1 MLCPQGSM
9 VPGEAEVSLLE
20 AGSSVCT
27 EAPPGSHLC
36 AAPSKCPT
44 ANTDPAC
51 LVGEPVGLASA
62 ISLNSGHWSQ
72 QSHAKGP
79 EEPGRPCP
87 EERGSGH
94 LTDTQQESLSLESPT
109 VRPTHDIRPMATIP
123 LGPFCLGARPQGTEL
138 SNVELAGRAL
148 KYGFLL
154 QPGRQVE
161 APALALLRHRAELEV
176 WETQV
181 ALDTLVFKR
190 RLQVS
195 WAAPWALM
203 STPSLSTALPHWWW
217 LHDSLGQAQAAW
229 TDCERGPSTSGG
241 LQLMEGHS
249 AQARPEVTSKPEQL
263 QICGD
268 PELTTANPRPDL
280 STARDTAVASQDPE
294 EGPED
299 RAGKLASEAVVSLDS
314 WLYLLYREGRQAL
327 LSSPR
332 RAAAGNPS
340 VSCGDWRT
348 RLFCLRLRITAQV
361 LEQSVREEELR
372 AQHQAA
378 LLRLRE
384 MALEEKTRA
393 ELAWLEHQR
402 GCLGSRGD
410 KAALAAL
417 AEKRQRALSELEKEQ
432 RELRALRSVH
442 LAAHLD
448 RKLSPWQKDPLSSQ
462 TCLREG
468 LRQSSSPAVKATRDA
483 GSETSQ
489 QQQGRA
495 QDSLCPL
502 ATRRPGSSPG
512 HHPPRRPAITQWGQ
526 GVSPAGLLWAV
537 GVAAAAPGCAMRLR
551 GQGSPSVVLRAG
563 SLGGAAIHSTL
574 PCSLSTEQQPA
585 AAPLAAPETDSH
597 LQPQGPALREDT
609 PDARGQLLESSS
621 QEPRKQ
627 PCAPVLGLPCGSE
640 RVEDVR
646 HPRAPAFPVVPMLHS
661 LFPESG
667 GLSED
672 AEGCSPAAQ
681 LRPLEMKELS
691 PEDPRAKP
699 SPPSAEKPR
708 APAERLT
715 KNFPGW
721 SRRPLCSEDPCGPG
735 GASVGS
741 NSSPE
746 GPELGLDF
754 AGSPVGKPRTTESWQ
769 PGEQRSEAWWQ
780 EEECGDPVS
789 GLEDARLAASPVP
802 VAPEEETPTAQCQGS
817 PLPRPALPVDLGP
830 ETAPG
835 THVGSP
841 EAQALPHTSVTG
853 TASGLAWPSP
863 REFQKAT
870 ATLVQLSESSTS
882 LSSWEADDTPDADL
896 GWPGEVSAGH
906 SQEDT
911 GLPLPCGLPQGGLP
925 LGGGSVTC
933 HKPEDSGKSPP
944 VEAAGSGGM
953 EPEQSAPCTPATPSP
968 RLGSELSEC
977 SCKVW
982 DEDSEDSLSQPGAGA
997 GPAPGSELDSQ
1008 GEAHVPLPFLGPG
1021 EGLEASGTSNSEI
1034 WGSNTGNS

>member
-109 VRPTHDIRPMATIP
+109 
-123 LGPFCLGARPQGTEL
+123 
-138 SNVELAGRAL
+138 
-148 KYGFLL
+148 
-154 QPGRQVE
+154 PGRQVE

-190 RLQVS
+190 RLQ
-195 WAAPWALM
+195 
-203 STPSLSTALPHWWW
+203 
-217 LHDSLGQAQAAW
+217 
-229 TDCERGPSTSGG
+229 
-241 LQLMEGHS
+241 QLMEGHS

-299 RAGKLASEAVVSLDS
+299 RAGKLASEELLLARLHRPDS
-314 WLYLLYREGRQAL
+314 PAHQW
-327 LSSPR
+327 SPAR
-332 RAAAGNPS
+332 TQRAEPG
-340 VSCGDWRT
+340 
-348 RLFCLRLRITAQV
+348 V

-468 LRQSSSPAVKATRDA
+468 LRQMGAGCQPRWAAVGRGGRSRWVTGWEQQGTGQFRRMRAELQQWQPGLSVLAVRLRALALANSQGPWGCAQVCFLSSLSPARRD
-483 GSETSQ
+483 S
-489 QQQGRA
+489 
-495 QDSLCPL
+495 PL
-502 ATRRPGSSPG
+502 AVSCKCCRCQDPDWGHTGVDSEKTGSSLSVSLSRGPGHWFPGSQG
-512 HHPPRRPAITQWGQ
+512 HPLSQY
-526 GVSPAGLLWAV
+526 LLLIPSECET
-537 GVAAAAPGCAMRLR
+537 APGCAMRLR